1 MIITTTITM
10 KIGKLWYNIIN
21 NSKENKLRNYVSIS
35 KCRKEACKKFRFR
48 QDIRFF
54 FRLFFC
60 NCVNCSSLA
69 RITALL
75 DFHPQVKWSLF
86 HWKLHVSV
94 KFVVFV
100 GTVGVRHSNQ
110 PWLLI
115 QRGEKYRRKIYI
127 QIHLEYQSG
136 VVPRS

>member
-54 FRLFFC
+54 FQAFF
-60 NCVNCSSLA
+60 LQL
-69 RITALL
+69 R
-75 DFHPQVKWSLF
+75 
-86 HWKLHVSV
+86 KLQLTCEDYS
-94 KFVVFV
+94 F
-100 GTVGVRHSNQ
+100 T
-110 PWLLI
+110 
-115 QRGEKYRRKIYI
+115 
-127 QIHLEYQSG
+127 
-136 VVPRS
+136 